1 MKKVFA
7 YGVGYLAGMM
17 LVTLVVAAVVFC
29 LFWMLIGIASFVT
42 WSIPVAIPSVWFAIR
57 LSISIGWVVA
67 IFSVLSKEG
76 LEAVKEFA
84 EDAFKL

>member
-17 LVTLVVAAVVFC
+17 LVTLVVASVVFC

-67 IFSVLSKEG
+67 IFFVLSKEG